1 MENTLHATSHADQS
15 MASSTIRPTL
25 QNCIVPVAPT
35 CFLLQASA
43 GVGIATLTAHIHEI
57 AKTYHA
63 YGAAN
68 LTFIVSDAQALERD
82 CFFAP
87 AAHHLH
93 RRAAERL
100 PSQEVAF
107 APALRWRPESCGG
120 TGAKGWRRGAGQP
133 HQGFPV
139 PRYPGALRQRH
150 CRPGRRQLPAG
161 A

>member
-1 MENTLHATSHADQS
+1 METTLHATSHADKS

-43 GVGIATLTAHIHEI
+43 GIGIAALTAHIHEI

-82 CFFAP
+82 GFFAP
-87 AAHHLH
+87 AKQ
-93 RRAAERL
+93 RALVGKLPIKVNYIFANEAGSRHCCGVSHTLPYWAEHFL
-100 PSQEVAF
+100 
-107 APALRWRPESCGG
+107 
-120 TGAKGWRRGAGQP
+120 K
-133 HQGFPV
+133 
-139 PRYPGALRQRH
+139 PGAR
-150 CRPGRRQLPAG
+150 
-161 A
+161 

>member
-1 MENTLHATSHADQS
+1 MEDTLHATRHADQS

-43 GVGIATLTAHIHEI
+43 GIGIAALSAHIHEI

-82 CFFAP
+82 GFFAP
-87 AAHHLH
+87 AKQ
-93 RRAAERL
+93 RALVGKLSIEVNYLFATEAGSRHCCGASHTLPYWAEHFL
-100 PSQEVAF
+100 
-107 APALRWRPESCGG
+107 
-120 TGAKGWRRGAGQP
+120 K
-133 HQGFPV
+133 
-139 PRYPGALRQRH
+139 PGAR
-150 CRPGRRQLPAG
+150 
-161 A
+161 